1 MLSIQVEELLMIKK
15 YRTPQALRSFSR
27 LFTLFLPPFYA
38 PFYAT
43 MAVDLGSLGI
53 GITFSV
59 VTSIA
64 LTALFESLSQLEDPF
79 MSGAL
84 DCIDVEA
91 ELRDEFLVEL
101 IDIRDHRFP
110 DAPPFKMNIQIP
122 VTKRGP
128 QIRLFTA

>member
-1 MLSIQVEELLMIKK
+1 
-15 YRTPQALRSFSR
+15 

-43 MAVDLGSLGI
+43 MAVELNSLGMA
-53 GITFSV
+53 ITFSV

-79 MSGAL
+79 VGGNL
-84 DCIDVEA
+84 DGVDVES

-101 IDIRDHRFP
+101 LDIRHHWFP
-110 DAPPFKMNIQIP
+110 DAPPFQMNIQVP

-128 QIRLFTA
+128 QIRLFKS

>member
-1 MLSIQVEELLMIKK
+1 
-15 YRTPQALRSFSR
+15 
-27 LFTLFLPPFYA
+27 LFTVFLPPFYA

-43 MAVDLGSLGI
+43 MAVELNSLGM

-79 MSGAL
+79 VGGNL
-84 DCIDVEA
+84 DGVDVES

-101 IDIRDHRFP
+101 LDIRHHRFP
-110 DAPPFKMNIQIP
+110 DAPPFQMNIQVP

-128 QIRLFTA
+128 QIRLFKS